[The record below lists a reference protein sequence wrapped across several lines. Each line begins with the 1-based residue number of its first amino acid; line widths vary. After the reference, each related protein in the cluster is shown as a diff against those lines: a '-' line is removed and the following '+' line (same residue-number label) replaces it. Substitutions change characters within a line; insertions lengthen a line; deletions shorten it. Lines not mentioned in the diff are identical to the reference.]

1 MSYGWCSSFQR
12 DSFRLKQDQALGFW
26 DLVQISDAIDQ
37 FSPIMENQLDARG
50 NHQLFYHMHAI
61 KEVLREEIKNA
72 RLVANPGCYPTS
84 VQLPLVPFI
93 KLSKELCMGHV
104 FDGWKA
110 GLINFP
116 PTYKHEINSNRY
128 VGERPKEEEKKRYPT
143 CVEGMTSEKLAGPN
157 LNSLCGFEV
166 IDKIKYLVKEECPI
180 TVSCVDILAMAA
192 RDVVELRGGPR
203 WDALLGR
210 KDALESSFSGANI
223 LIPAPNSS
231 LEVLIDNFKQQGLD
245 IEYLVTLSGSHT
257 IGRARCLSFR
267 QRIYDA
273 KEEYHYGYDHYKR
286 YTSFRTILQSICPV
300 EGRDN
305 KFAPL
310 DFQTPKR
317 FHNHYFINIL
327 EGKGLLGSDNVLIS
341 HDLDGKTTEQW
352 MVGLIVEFCLY
363 VWLPQHG
370 RYSSLLCN
378 I

>member
-1 MSYGWCSSFQR
+1 
-12 DSFRLKQDQALGFW
+12 
-26 DLVQISDAIDQ
+26 
-37 FSPIMENQLDARG
+37 
-50 NHQLFYHMHAI
+50 
-61 KEVLREEIKNA
+61 
-72 RLVANPGCYPTS
+72 
-84 VQLPLVPFI
+84 
-93 KLSKELCMGHV
+93 
-104 FDGWKA
+104 
-110 GLINFP
+110 
-116 PTYKHEINSNRY
+116 
-128 VGERPKEEEKKRYPT
+128 
-143 CVEGMTSEKLAGPN
+143 MTSEKLAGPN

-245 IEYLVTLSGSHT
+245 IEDLVTLSGSHT

-267 QRIYDA
+267 QRIYNA

-286 YTSFRTILQSICPV
+286 YTSFRRILRSICPV
-300 EGRDN
+300 EGRDT

-363 VWLPQHG
+363 VWFPQHG